1 MKLINFDKIVITL
14 LLIFSV
20 FITACDSFMPRHE
33 AVVMTEFDTINWPG
47 HSNGPDESGY
57 SPMAQINRKNIDQLG
72 LAWSLDLEG
81 EQVLEA
87 TPIAVDGMIY
97 FTGSRSDIYAVNALT
112 GKLAWKHAAE
122 VWKHNPEKMKFIFPL
137 NRGCAY
143 DNGKIFSATTD
154 GRLLAL
160 DAITGE
166 LLWSTMTVEPESP
179 KTVTGAPRTFDGKVM
194 IGHGGG
200 DVGVRGHV
208 TAYDQETGEQV
219 WKFYVV
225 PGSPEENAGNSAME
239 MAAETWNGEYWKTG
253 TGGAPWD
260 GLTYDP
266 ELDQVYIG
274 TGNSGP
280 YDPEKRS
287 PGGGDN
293 LYLASIVALDADT
306 GEYRWHYQQNPR
318 EAWDYKSTAN
328 MISATLPIDGRERKV
343 LMQLPT
349 NGFFYVLDRETGKII
364 SAEKVGKVTWASH
377 IDLQTGRPVE
387 NPDIRYEDGEST
399 LWPNMIGAHNW
410 MPMSYNP
417 ASRLSYIPYMQLG
430 VRFTKAPETFLGVTR
445 VPVFADERDG
455 KGSLIAWDPLTQTEK
470 WRVDHDWLWNGG
482 TMTTAGGLVFQG
494 TADGWFTAYD
504 TDSGDTLWRFYA
516 NLGIISQPVTFA
528 IDGTQY
534 VSLLVG
540 YGAPNPDN
548 FPTMNA
554 GWKFNAQPRRLL
566 TFKLNGDAKLPVTA
580 PPSWAV
586 NALDDPELNLNPEDV
601 NAGRALYSYCGG
613 CHGGHVASSGA
624 PGPDLRESKI
634 ALDVDTLYT
643 VLTQGAFMAS
653 GMPKFDQFTKE
664 QVKQLHAYIR
674 DRARVTIAGGDV
686 NDEGAATYY
695 SGGN

>member
-1 MKLINFDKIVITL
+1 MPIMNLRSAVAAL
-14 LLIFSV
+14 LVSLPLHTVASDATFV
-20 FITACDSFMPRHE
+20 
-33 AVVMTEFDTINWPG
+33 NWPG

-57 SPMAQINRKNIDQLG
+57 STLKQINRENIDSLG
-72 LAWSLDLEG
+72 LEWSLDIAD
-81 EQVLEA
+81 EQTLEA
-87 TPIAVDGMIY
+87 TPIAVDGIIY
-97 FTGSRSDIYAVNALT
+97 FTGSTSDIYAVDALS
-112 GKLAWKHAAE
+112 GKLLWHHRAE
-122 VWKHNPEKMKFIFPL
+122 VWKHNPQKMKFIFPV
-137 NRGCAY
+137 NRGAAY
-143 DNGKIFSATTD
+143 DNGKVFSATTD

-160 DAITGE
+160 DAKTGK
-166 LLWSTMTVEPESP
+166 LLWSTLTVEPDSP

-200 DVGVRGHV
+200 DMGVRGHV
-208 TAYDQETGEQV
+208 TAYDQGTGEQV

-225 PGSPEENAGNSAME
+225 PGSPEENAGNPAME
-239 MAAETWNGEYWKTG
+239 RAAKTWGGEYWKTG

-328 MISATLPIDGRERKV
+328 MITATLTIDDSERKV

-349 NGFFYVLDRETGKII
+349 NGFYYVLDRETGELL
-364 SAEKVGKVTWASH
+364 SAEKVGKVTWADS
-377 IDLQTGRPVE
+377 IDLETGRPVE

-399 LWPNMIGAHNW
+399 IWPNMIGAHNW
-410 MPMSYNP
+410 MPMSFNP
-417 ASRLSYIPYMQLG
+417 QAGLTYVPYMQLG
-430 VRFTKAPETFLGVTR
+430 VSFSKAPETFLGVTR
-445 VPVFADERDG
+445 VPVFEDERDG
-455 KGSLIAWDPLTQTEK
+455 KGSLVAWNPISQQEA
-470 WRVDHDWLWNGG
+470 WRVDHDYLWNGG

-504 TDSGDTLWRFYA
+504 AFSGEQLWRFYA
-516 NLGIISQPVTFA
+516 NLGIISQPATFA
-528 IDGTQY
+528 VNGEQY
-534 VSLLVG
+534 ITLLVG
-540 YGAPNPDN
+540 YSAPNPDN
-548 FPTMNA
+548 FPTMHA

-566 TFKLNGDAKLPVTA
+566 TFKLDGEAKLPPTA
-580 PPSWAV
+580 PPDWSV
-586 NALDDPELNLNPEDV
+586 NALDDPDLELNPEDV
-601 NAGRALYSYCGG
+601 SAGRQIYSRCGN

-624 PGPDLRESKI
+624 PGPDLRESAI
-634 ALDVDTLYT
+634 ALDVGALYQ
-643 VLTQGAFMAS
+643 VLTEGAFLRS
-653 GMPKFDQFTKE
+653 GMPKFDDLTRE
-664 QVKQLHAYIR
+664 QVRQLHAYIR

-695 SGGN
+695 SGSN